1 LYNKEHQL
9 SNKAAGY
16 IREKEF
22 TSYICKRRLVS
33 IVHKELKKLSLEEKK
48 NSKIESDIKRQFPK
62 EKTQTTEK
70 HLKRH

>member
-48 NSKIESDIKRQFPK
+48 KLKNRVRHKETIPKRENSND
-62 EKTQTTEK
+62 
-70 HLKRH
+70 